1 MDATVRE
8 FIKSTY
14 QSLTG
19 SVKGSFTDAW
29 RIDGL
34 GLLSISIL
42 IVLGIYIFINS
53 RCETCGFENPPLSA
67 QQPLAKAQQ
76 YTGISDL
83 PEAPQN
89 NLADVNSL
97 PYQDPAMAKSSTE
110 MLRQL
115 KQDMDGF
122 STFELEKMPD
132 VSDPSV
138 KLPITQ
144 FKGDYQRVK
153 DELMVVN
160 RTPGVQPSLSVQKIN
175 EMAANLRFL
184 QRTYRTYANNE
195 LVPQPQTPM
204 TQVGANETVEGFFVA
219 KGNGEVCARST
230 ECSSGNCNM
239 TLNPHVCS
247 DPQNPSAITGG
258 SYTSSGDHNSVPSIC
273 YGTAGQTPNPN
284 LGRPSPGNGLRLY
297 TKAECETNLGG
308 VWESNGVC
316 HERRNIDG
324 SFPPLSGSRSVECR
338 NMNPASGT
346 ASTAVSGS
354 SITTA
359 IGTNTGASSTGE
371 ILKTQDDF
379 PIVNGVR
386 TPNPL
391 LSCPSNHVAVAQYY
405 GNNTDARFNLACY
418 PSGTTQASS
427 VFQNDSIGVL
437 IIAPNYSEVNLMDA
451 TGNIVDTIN
460 NSNGDTSPDP
470 QFQGRIRKYYSS
482 GIKFSSIKFTMPPA
496 PPPAPSSPGEIL
508 KTQDD
513 FTIVNGMITPDPLNS
528 CPINYANIFQQLSG
542 NINSPSSDLRF
553 NLACYPN
560 GTTQVNSVFQ
570 NDSMGIGIMAPKDSE
585 VKLIDSTGNIVAT
598 LNNSNTN
605 TNSHPQFEGKIH
617 KYYSPAIKFSSIKFT
632 LPGTASTPSTA
643 SAPSTTATP
652 ITDPSALYNSYM
664 SWMNS
669 SSSGPGTT
677 TTVDT
682 VSPSTSTTMGS
693 NVGSNVTP
701 VMTDTPTHTGDPN
714 YARITRTQLD
724 LLVQKIAVEIT
735 RLQASGTT
743 DPIVR
748 ARVNIFLRI
757 KQSLTDIQ
765 AALDAGTM
773 KPEDIPILVKDYNNF
788 LPAIG
793 STNTGIAGLLSE
805 SGYPTLASLFN
816 AFSQGDIT
824 NSEINNHLLH
834 SYARALI
841 NGLSYKFDIS
851 YTSANEVEARKA
863 EAIKAAYDSGDT
875 AADIGMNM
883 KMYTGHPRT
892 MHGSRG
898 AFDSHVRQM
907 DLNGFE
913 RDSQGYSRPSGTAST
928 GGSGGFDWKGRAEKI
943 FDNVKRAGMDPYD
956 YGMDPDVYANAI
968 NTDFSWR
975 GYTKMVCSRLS
986 TNAEQGM
993 AEKMGCPPA
1002 SWIGWRS

>member
-53 RCETCGFENPPLSA
+53 RCETCGFENPPL
-67 QQPLAKAQQ
+67 AKASQ

-132 VSDPSV
+132 ISDPAI

-160 RTPGVQPSLSVQKIN
+160 RTPGVHPSLSVQKIN

-204 TQVGANETVEGFFVA
+204 TQVGAIEGF
-219 KGNGEVCARST
+219 ST
-230 ECSSGNCNM
+230 YPVTSNSIDPS
-239 TLNPHVCS
+239 TLAV
-247 DPQNPSAITGG
+247 D
-258 SYTSSGDHNSVPSIC
+258 TSS
-273 YGTAGQTPNPN
+273 
-284 LGRPSPGNGLRLY
+284 R
-297 TKAECETNLGG
+297 
-308 VWESNGVC
+308 
-316 HERRNIDG
+316 
-324 SFPPLSGSRSVECR
+324 
-338 NMNPASGT
+338 
-346 ASTAVSGS
+346 
-354 SITTA
+354 
-359 IGTNTGASSTGE
+359 
-371 ILKTQDDF
+371 
-379 PIVNGVR
+379 
-386 TPNPL
+386 
-391 LSCPSNHVAVAQYY
+391 
-405 GNNTDARFNLACY
+405 
-418 PSGTTQASS
+418 
-427 VFQNDSIGVL
+427 
-437 IIAPNYSEVNLMDA
+437 
-451 TGNIVDTIN
+451 
-460 NSNGDTSPDP
+460 
-470 QFQGRIRKYYSS
+470 
-482 GIKFSSIKFTMPPA
+482 
-496 PPPAPSSPGEIL
+496 GEIL

-513 FTIVNGMITPDPLNS
+513 FTIVNGMITPDPFNF
-528 CPINYANIFQQLSG
+528 CPTNHATIFQPLSV
-542 NINSPSSDLRF
+542 NNHDDPPF
-553 NLACYPN
+553 NLACYPG
-560 GTTQVNSVFQ
+560 GTTQASSVFQ
-570 NDSMGIGIMAPKDSE
+570 NDNQGVLIVAPIDSE
-585 VKLIDSTGNIVAT
+585 VKLMDATGNIVAT
-598 LNNSNTN
+598 LNNSNTY
-605 TNSHPQFEGKIH
+605 TDTDLRFQGKIR
-617 KYYSPAIKFSSIKFT
+617 KNFLPSLKFSSIKFT
-632 LPGTASTPSTA
+632 LPVTA
-643 SAPSTTATP
+643 SAPSTPT
-652 ITDPSALYNSYM
+652 IDPSSLYNSYL

-669 SSSGPGTT
+669 SSYGTT

-682 VSPSTSTTMGS
+682 VSAPTTTTGS
-693 NVGSNVTP
+693 NVASNVTP

-765 AALDAGTM
+765 RALDAGTM
-773 KPEDIPILVKDYNNF
+773 KPQDIPILVKDYNNF

-793 STNTGIAGLLSE
+793 STNTGIAGLLSQ

-816 AFSQGDIT
+816 AFTQGDIT

-875 AADIGMNM
+875 AADIGMRI
-883 KMYTGHPRT
+883 KMHTGHPRT

-898 AFDSHVRQM
+898 AFDSHIRQM

-913 RDSQGYSRPSGTAST
+913 RDSQGYSRPSSSGLGSASA
-928 GGSGGFDWKGRAEKI
+928 SGGFDWKGRAEKI
-943 FDNVKRAGMDPYD
+943 FDNVKRAGMNPYD
-956 YGMDPDVYANAI
+956 YGMDEDVYANAI

>member
-1 MDATVRE
+1 MAVHCPEKIHSFLCRMDKVVRD
-8 FIKSTY
+8 FLKSTY
-14 QSLTG
+14 QSSTQAM
-19 SVKGSFTDAW
+19 KDTW
-29 RIDGL
+29 RMDGIGVL
-34 GLLSISIL
+34 AVSIL
-42 IVLGIYIFINS
+42 FVLALYIFIKS
-53 RCETCGFENPPLSA
+53 RCETCGFENPPL
-67 QQPLAKAQQ
+67 AKAQH

-97 PYQDPAMAKSSTE
+97 PYQDPAMVKSSTE

-160 RTPGVQPSLSVQKIN
+160 RSPGVQPSLSVQKIN

-204 TQVGANETVEGFFVA
+204 TQVGAIEGF
-219 KGNGEVCARST
+219 ST
-230 ECSSGNCNM
+230 YPVKSTSIDPS
-239 TLNPHVCS
+239 TLAV
-247 DPQNPSAITGG
+247 D
-258 SYTSSGDHNSVPSIC
+258 TSSLPTNPVP
-273 YGTAGQTPNPN
+273 T
-284 LGRPSPGNGLRLY
+284 
-297 TKAECETNLGG
+297 
-308 VWESNGVC
+308 
-316 HERRNIDG
+316 
-324 SFPPLSGSRSVECR
+324 
-338 NMNPASGT
+338 
-346 ASTAVSGS
+346 
-354 SITTA
+354 
-359 IGTNTGASSTGE
+359 SSTD
-371 ILKTQDDF
+371 TVTP
-379 PIVNGVR
+379 PI
-386 TPNPL
+386 
-391 LSCPSNHVAVAQYY
+391 
-405 GNNTDARFNLACY
+405 D
-418 PSGTTQASS
+418 
-427 VFQNDSIGVL
+427 
-437 IIAPNYSEVNLMDA
+437 
-451 TGNIVDTIN
+451 
-460 NSNGDTSPDP
+460 
-470 QFQGRIRKYYSS
+470 
-482 GIKFSSIKFTMPPA
+482 
-496 PPPAPSSPGEIL
+496 PSS
-508 KTQDD
+508 
-513 FTIVNGMITPDPLNS
+513 
-528 CPINYANIFQQLSG
+528 
-542 NINSPSSDLRF
+542 
-553 NLACYPN
+553 
-560 GTTQVNSVFQ
+560 
-570 NDSMGIGIMAPKDSE
+570 
-585 VKLIDSTGNIVAT
+585 
-598 LNNSNTN
+598 
-605 TNSHPQFEGKIH
+605 
-617 KYYSPAIKFSSIKFT
+617 
-632 LPGTASTPSTA
+632 
-643 SAPSTTATP
+643 
-652 ITDPSALYNSYM
+652 LYNSYL

-669 SSSGPGTT
+669 SSYGTT

-682 VSPSTSTTMGS
+682 VSAPTTTSGS
-693 NVGSNVTP
+693 NVASNVTP

-765 AALDAGTM
+765 KALDAGTM
-773 KPEDIPILVKDYNNF
+773 KPQDIPILVKDYNNF

-793 STNTGIAGLLSE
+793 STNTGIAGLLSQ

-816 AFSQGDIT
+816 GFTQGDIT

-863 EAIKAAYDSGDT
+863 EAIKAAYESGDT

-913 RDSQGYSRPSGTAST
+913 RDSQGYSRPSSSVQGQDS
-928 GGSGGFDWKGRAEKI
+928 GSGGFDWKGRAEKI

>member
-19 SVKGSFTDAW
+19 SVKGSLKDAW

-42 IVLGIYIFINS
+42 VVLAIYIYINS
-53 RCETCGFENPPLSA
+53 RCETCGFENPPIA
-67 QQPLAKAQQ
+67 KTKAKAVQ

-97 PYQDPAMAKSSTE
+97 PYQDPAMAKGSTE

-132 VSDPSV
+132 VSDPAV

-160 RTPGVQPSLSVQKIN
+160 RTPGVQTSLSVQKIN

-204 TQVGANETVEGFFVA
+204 TQVGASETVEGFFAA
-219 KGNGEVCARST
+219 KGNGEACSRST
-230 ECSSGNCNM
+230 ECSSGNCNKSV
-239 TLNPHVCS
+239 NPHVCS
-247 DPQNPSAITGG
+247 DPQDPSTITGG
-258 SYTSSGDHNSVPSIC
+258 SYTSSGDLNSVPQVC
-273 YGTAGQTPNPN
+273 YGTAGQTPNLN
-284 LGRPSPGNGLRLY
+284 LGSPAPGNGLRLY
-297 TKAECETNLGG
+297 TKTECETNLGG
-308 VWESNGVC
+308 VWQDNGVC
-316 HERRNIDG
+316 HESRNLDG
-324 SFPPLSGSRSVECR
+324 SFPPISGSWSVMCR
-338 NMNPASGT
+338 NMNPASGS
-346 ASTAVSGS
+346 ASTVASGS

-359 IGTNTGASSTGE
+359 IGT
-371 ILKTQDDF
+371 
-379 PIVNGVR
+379 
-386 TPNPL
+386 
-391 LSCPSNHVAVAQYY
+391 
-405 GNNTDARFNLACY
+405 
-418 PSGTTQASS
+418 
-427 VFQNDSIGVL
+427 
-437 IIAPNYSEVNLMDA
+437 
-451 TGNIVDTIN
+451 
-460 NSNGDTSPDP
+460 
-470 QFQGRIRKYYSS
+470 
-482 GIKFSSIKFTMPPA
+482 
-496 PPPAPSSPGEIL
+496 
-508 KTQDD
+508 
-513 FTIVNGMITPDPLNS
+513 
-528 CPINYANIFQQLSG
+528 
-542 NINSPSSDLRF
+542 
-553 NLACYPN
+553 
-560 GTTQVNSVFQ
+560 
-570 NDSMGIGIMAPKDSE
+570 
-585 VKLIDSTGNIVAT
+585 
-598 LNNSNTN
+598 
-605 TNSHPQFEGKIH
+605 
-617 KYYSPAIKFSSIKFT
+617 
-632 LPGTASTPSTA
+632 
-643 SAPSTTATP
+643 TTATP
-652 ITDPSALYNSYM
+652 STITATPVTDPSSLYNSYL

-669 SSSGPGTT
+669 SSYGTT
-677 TTVDT
+677 STVDT
-682 VSPSTSTTMGS
+682 VSPSTTVGS
-693 NVGSNVTP
+693 NVASNVTP
-701 VMTDTPTHTGDPN
+701 VITDTPTHTGDPN

-748 ARVNIFLRI
+748 SRVNIFLRI

-765 AALDAGTM
+765 RALDAGTM
-773 KPEDIPILVKDYNNF
+773 KPQDIPILVKDYNNF

-793 STNTGIAGLLSE
+793 STNTGIAGLLSQ

-875 AADIGMNM
+875 AADIGMQM
-883 KMYTGHPRT
+883 KMHTGHPRT

-913 RDSQGYSRPSGTAST
+913 RDSQGYSRPSSSASA
-928 GGSGGFDWKGRAEKI
+928 GGQGAEGSGGFDWKGRAEKI
-943 FDNVKRAGMDPYD
+943 FDNVKRAGMNPYD
-956 YGMDPDVYANAI
+956 YGMDEDVYANAI
-968 NTDFSWR
+968 NSDFSWR
-975 GYTKMVCSRLS
+975 GYTKMVCSRLA

>member
-1 MDATVRE
+1 M
-8 FIKSTY
+8 
-14 QSLTG
+14 
-19 SVKGSFTDAW
+19 
-29 RIDGL
+29 DGL

-42 IVLGIYIFINS
+42 VVLAIYIYINS
-53 RCETCGFENPPLSA
+53 RCETCGFENPPLAA
-67 QQPLAKAQQ
+67 QQPLAKTKAKAKAVQ

-97 PYQDPAMAKSSTE
+97 PYQDPAMAKGSTE

-132 VSDPSV
+132 VSDPAV

-160 RTPGVQPSLSVQKIN
+160 RTPGVQTSLSVQKIN

-204 TQVGANETVEGFFVA
+204 TQVGASETVEGF
-219 KGNGEVCARST
+219 ST
-230 ECSSGNCNM
+230 YPVTSNSIDPS
-239 TLNPHVCS
+239 TLDV
-247 DPQNPSAITGG
+247 D
-258 SYTSSGDHNSVPSIC
+258 TSSLSTPTTPPIDPS
-273 YGTAGQTPNPN
+273 T
-284 LGRPSPGNGLRLY
+284 L
-297 TKAECETNLGG
+297 
-308 VWESNGVC
+308 
-316 HERRNIDG
+316 D
-324 SFPPLSGSRSVECR
+324 
-338 NMNPASGT
+338 
-346 ASTAVSGS
+346 
-354 SITTA
+354 
-359 IGTNTGASSTGE
+359 
-371 ILKTQDDF
+371 
-379 PIVNGVR
+379 
-386 TPNPL
+386 
-391 LSCPSNHVAVAQYY
+391 
-405 GNNTDARFNLACY
+405 
-418 PSGTTQASS
+418 
-427 VFQNDSIGVL
+427 
-437 IIAPNYSEVNLMDA
+437 
-451 TGNIVDTIN
+451 VDT
-460 NSNGDTSPDP
+460 
-470 QFQGRIRKYYSS
+470 
-482 GIKFSSIKFTMPPA
+482 
-496 PPPAPSSPGEIL
+496 
-508 KTQDD
+508 
-513 FTIVNGMITPDPLNS
+513 
-528 CPINYANIFQQLSG
+528 
-542 NINSPSSDLRF
+542 
-553 NLACYPN
+553 
-560 GTTQVNSVFQ
+560 
-570 NDSMGIGIMAPKDSE
+570 
-585 VKLIDSTGNIVAT
+585 
-598 LNNSNTN
+598 
-605 TNSHPQFEGKIH
+605 
-617 KYYSPAIKFSSIKFT
+617 
-632 LPGTASTPSTA
+632 STPSMPTI
-643 SAPSTTATP
+643 PP
-652 ITDPSALYNSYM
+652 IDPSSLYNSYL

-669 SSSGPGTT
+669 SSYGTT
-677 TTVDT
+677 STVDT
-682 VSPSTSTTMGS
+682 VSPSSTVGS
-693 NVGSNVTP
+693 NVASNVTP
-701 VMTDTPTHTGDPN
+701 VITDTPTYTGDPN

-748 ARVNIFLRI
+748 SRVNIFLRI

-765 AALDAGTM
+765 RALDAGTM
-773 KPEDIPILVKDYNNF
+773 KPQDIPILVKDYNNF

-793 STNTGIAGLLSE
+793 STNTGIAGLLSQ

-875 AADIGMNM
+875 AADIGMQM
-883 KMYTGHPRT
+883 KMHTGHPRT

-913 RDSQGYSRPSGTAST
+913 RDSQGYSRPSSGLGSASAGSQGT
-928 GGSGGFDWKGRAEKI
+928 GGQGGFDWKGRAEKI

>member
-1 MDATVRE
+1 MDSTVRE

-14 QSLTG
+14 QSLTASVKG
-19 SVKGSFTDAW
+19 SVKGSLTDAW
-29 RIDGL
+29 RMDGL

-42 IVLGIYIFINS
+42 VILAIYIYINS
-53 RCETCGFENPPLSA
+53 RCEKCGFENPPL
-67 QQPLAKAQQ
+67 AKGKAAQ
-76 YTGISDL
+76 YTGVSDL

-97 PYQDPAMAKSSTE
+97 PYQDPAMVKGSTE

-132 VSDPSV
+132 VSDPTV

-160 RTPGVQPSLSVQKIN
+160 RTPGVQPSLTVEKIN

-204 TQVGANETVEGFFVA
+204 TQVGASETVEGFF
-219 KGNGEVCARST
+219 T
-230 ECSSGNCNM
+230 
-239 TLNPHVCS
+239 
-247 DPQNPSAITGG
+247 DPVT
-258 SYTSSGDHNSVPSIC
+258 
-273 YGTAGQTPNPN
+273 TPP
-284 LGRPSPGNGLRLY
+284 P
-297 TKAECETNLGG
+297 
-308 VWESNGVC
+308 
-316 HERRNIDG
+316 ID
-324 SFPPLSGSRSVECR
+324 
-338 NMNPASGT
+338 PAS
-346 ASTAVSGS
+346 
-354 SITTA
+354 
-359 IGTNTGASSTGE
+359 
-371 ILKTQDDF
+371 
-379 PIVNGVR
+379 
-386 TPNPL
+386 
-391 LSCPSNHVAVAQYY
+391 
-405 GNNTDARFNLACY
+405 
-418 PSGTTQASS
+418 
-427 VFQNDSIGVL
+427 
-437 IIAPNYSEVNLMDA
+437 
-451 TGNIVDTIN
+451 
-460 NSNGDTSPDP
+460 
-470 QFQGRIRKYYSS
+470 
-482 GIKFSSIKFTMPPA
+482 
-496 PPPAPSSPGEIL
+496 
-508 KTQDD
+508 
-513 FTIVNGMITPDPLNS
+513 
-528 CPINYANIFQQLSG
+528 
-542 NINSPSSDLRF
+542 
-553 NLACYPN
+553 
-560 GTTQVNSVFQ
+560 
-570 NDSMGIGIMAPKDSE
+570 
-585 VKLIDSTGNIVAT
+585 
-598 LNNSNTN
+598 
-605 TNSHPQFEGKIH
+605 
-617 KYYSPAIKFSSIKFT
+617 
-632 LPGTASTPSTA
+632 
-643 SAPSTTATP
+643 
-652 ITDPSALYNSYM
+652 LYNSYM

-669 SSSGPGTT
+669 SSYGTT
-677 TTVDT
+677 STVDT
-682 VSPSTSTTMGS
+682 VSPSIPTGS
-693 NVGSNVTP
+693 NVASNVTP

-714 YARITRTQLD
+714 YARINRTQLD

-773 KPEDIPILVKDYNNF
+773 RPQDIPILVKDYNNF

-816 AFSQGDIT
+816 GFTQGDIT

-834 SYARALI
+834 SYAKALI

-875 AADIGMNM
+875 AADIGMQM
-883 KMYTGHPRT
+883 KMHTGHPRT

-913 RDSQGYSRPSGTAST
+913 MDSQGYSRPSSGSASAPS
-928 GGSGGFDWKGRAEKI
+928 GGSEGSGGFDWKGRAEKI
-943 FDNVKRAGMDPYD
+943 FDNVKRAGMNPYD
-956 YGMDPDVYANAI
+956 YGMDENVYANAI

-975 GYTKMVCSRLS
+975 GYTKMVCSRLG

>member
-8 FIKSTY
+8 FVKSTY

-53 RCETCGFENPPLSA
+53 RCETCGFENPPL
-67 QQPLAKAQQ
+67 AKASQ

-204 TQVGANETVEGFFVA
+204 TQVGAIEGF
-219 KGNGEVCARST
+219 ST
-230 ECSSGNCNM
+230 YRVTSNSIDPS
-239 TLNPHVCS
+239 TLAV
-247 DPQNPSAITGG
+247 D
-258 SYTSSGDHNSVPSIC
+258 TSSLPTNPVP
-273 YGTAGQTPNPN
+273 T
-284 LGRPSPGNGLRLY
+284 
-297 TKAECETNLGG
+297 
-308 VWESNGVC
+308 
-316 HERRNIDG
+316 
-324 SFPPLSGSRSVECR
+324 
-338 NMNPASGT
+338 
-346 ASTAVSGS
+346 
-354 SITTA
+354 
-359 IGTNTGASSTGE
+359 SSTD
-371 ILKTQDDF
+371 TVTP
-379 PIVNGVR
+379 PI
-386 TPNPL
+386 
-391 LSCPSNHVAVAQYY
+391 
-405 GNNTDARFNLACY
+405 D
-418 PSGTTQASS
+418 
-427 VFQNDSIGVL
+427 
-437 IIAPNYSEVNLMDA
+437 
-451 TGNIVDTIN
+451 
-460 NSNGDTSPDP
+460 
-470 QFQGRIRKYYSS
+470 
-482 GIKFSSIKFTMPPA
+482 
-496 PPPAPSSPGEIL
+496 PSS
-508 KTQDD
+508 
-513 FTIVNGMITPDPLNS
+513 
-528 CPINYANIFQQLSG
+528 
-542 NINSPSSDLRF
+542 
-553 NLACYPN
+553 
-560 GTTQVNSVFQ
+560 
-570 NDSMGIGIMAPKDSE
+570 
-585 VKLIDSTGNIVAT
+585 
-598 LNNSNTN
+598 
-605 TNSHPQFEGKIH
+605 
-617 KYYSPAIKFSSIKFT
+617 
-632 LPGTASTPSTA
+632 
-643 SAPSTTATP
+643 
-652 ITDPSALYNSYM
+652 LYNSYL

-669 SSSGPGTT
+669 SSYGTT

-682 VSPSTSTTMGS
+682 VSPSATTGS
-693 NVGSNVTP
+693 NVASNVTP

-714 YARITRTQLD
+714 YARITRTHLD

-748 ARVNIFLRI
+748 SRVNIFLRI

-765 AALDAGTM
+765 RALDAGTM
-773 KPEDIPILVKDYNNF
+773 KPQDIPILVKDYNNF

-793 STNTGIAGLLSE
+793 STNTGIAGLLSQ

-863 EAIKAAYDSGDT
+863 EAIKAAYESGDT
-875 AADIGMNM
+875 AADIGMRI
-883 KMYTGHPRT
+883 KMHTGHPRT

-898 AFDSHVRQM
+898 AFDSHIRQM

-913 RDSQGYSRPSGTAST
+913 RDSQGYSRPSGQASA
-928 GGSGGFDWKGRAEKI
+928 GGSGSGGFDWKGRAEKI
-943 FDNVKRAGMDPYD
+943 FDNVKRAGMNPYD
-956 YGMDPDVYANAI
+956 YGMDEDVYANAI

-975 GYTKMVCSRLS
+975 GYTKMVCSRLA

>member
-1 MDATVRE
+1 MPVHCPEKIHSFLCRMDKVVRD
-8 FIKSTY
+8 FLKSTY
-14 QSLTG
+14 QSSTEAM
-19 SVKGSFTDAW
+19 KDTW
-29 RIDGL
+29 RMDGL
-34 GLLSISIL
+34 GVLAVAIL
-42 IVLGIYIFINS
+42 FVLALYIFIQS

-67 QQPLAKAQQ
+67 QQPLAKAQQPLAKGPQ

-160 RTPGVQPSLSVQKIN
+160 RSPGVQPSLSVQKIN
-175 EMAANLRFL
+175 EMAANLRLL
-184 QRTYRTYANNE
+184 QRTYRTYANNQ

-204 TQVGANETVEGFFVA
+204 TQVGATETVEGF
-219 KGNGEVCARST
+219 
-230 ECSSGNCNM
+230 
-239 TLNPHVCS
+239 
-247 DPQNPSAITGG
+247 SADTV
-258 SYTSSGDHNSVPSIC
+258 T
-273 YGTAGQTPNPN
+273 TPP
-284 LGRPSPGNGLRLY
+284 
-297 TKAECETNLGG
+297 T
-308 VWESNGVC
+308 
-316 HERRNIDG
+316 
-324 SFPPLSGSRSVECR
+324 
-338 NMNPASGT
+338 
-346 ASTAVSGS
+346 
-354 SITTA
+354 
-359 IGTNTGASSTGE
+359 
-371 ILKTQDDF
+371 
-379 PIVNGVR
+379 
-386 TPNPL
+386 
-391 LSCPSNHVAVAQYY
+391 
-405 GNNTDARFNLACY
+405 
-418 PSGTTQASS
+418 
-427 VFQNDSIGVL
+427 
-437 IIAPNYSEVNLMDA
+437 
-451 TGNIVDTIN
+451 
-460 NSNGDTSPDP
+460 
-470 QFQGRIRKYYSS
+470 
-482 GIKFSSIKFTMPPA
+482 
-496 PPPAPSSPGEIL
+496 
-508 KTQDD
+508 
-513 FTIVNGMITPDPLNS
+513 
-528 CPINYANIFQQLSG
+528 
-542 NINSPSSDLRF
+542 
-553 NLACYPN
+553 
-560 GTTQVNSVFQ
+560 
-570 NDSMGIGIMAPKDSE
+570 
-585 VKLIDSTGNIVAT
+585 
-598 LNNSNTN
+598 
-605 TNSHPQFEGKIH
+605 
-617 KYYSPAIKFSSIKFT
+617 
-632 LPGTASTPSTA
+632 
-643 SAPSTTATP
+643 TTATP

-669 SSSGPGTT
+669 SGSGSGTT

-682 VSPSTSTTMGS
+682 VSPSTTTTGS

-898 AFDSHVRQM
+898 AFDSHIRQM

-913 RDSQGYSRPSGTAST
+913 RDSQGYSRPSGGSQGTE
-928 GGSGGFDWKGRAEKI
+928 GSGGFDWKGRAEKI

-975 GYTKMVCSRLS
+975 GYTKMVCSRLA

>member
-1 MDATVRE
+1 MCARTLFLAMAVHFPEKNHRFLCRMDATVRE
-8 FIKSTY
+8 FVKSTY

-19 SVKGSFTDAW
+19 SVKGSLKDAW
-29 RIDGL
+29 RMDGL

-42 IVLGIYIFINS
+42 IVLAIYIYINS
-53 RCETCGFENPPLSA
+53 RCETCGFENPPK
-67 QQPLAKAQQ
+67 AKAVQ

-97 PYQDPAMAKSSTE
+97 PYQDPAMAKGSTE

-132 VSDPSV
+132 VSDPAV

-160 RTPGVQPSLSVQKIN
+160 RTPGVQPSLTVQTIN

-204 TQVGANETVEGFFVA
+204 TQVGASETVEGF
-219 KGNGEVCARST
+219 ST
-230 ECSSGNCNM
+230 YPVTSNSIDPS
-239 TLNPHVCS
+239 TLDV
-247 DPQNPSAITGG
+247 D
-258 SYTSSGDHNSVPSIC
+258 TSSLPTPTTPPIDPS
-273 YGTAGQTPNPN
+273 T
-284 LGRPSPGNGLRLY
+284 L
-297 TKAECETNLGG
+297 
-308 VWESNGVC
+308 
-316 HERRNIDG
+316 D
-324 SFPPLSGSRSVECR
+324 
-338 NMNPASGT
+338 
-346 ASTAVSGS
+346 
-354 SITTA
+354 
-359 IGTNTGASSTGE
+359 
-371 ILKTQDDF
+371 
-379 PIVNGVR
+379 
-386 TPNPL
+386 
-391 LSCPSNHVAVAQYY
+391 
-405 GNNTDARFNLACY
+405 
-418 PSGTTQASS
+418 
-427 VFQNDSIGVL
+427 
-437 IIAPNYSEVNLMDA
+437 
-451 TGNIVDTIN
+451 VDT
-460 NSNGDTSPDP
+460 
-470 QFQGRIRKYYSS
+470 
-482 GIKFSSIKFTMPPA
+482 
-496 PPPAPSSPGEIL
+496 
-508 KTQDD
+508 
-513 FTIVNGMITPDPLNS
+513 
-528 CPINYANIFQQLSG
+528 
-542 NINSPSSDLRF
+542 
-553 NLACYPN
+553 
-560 GTTQVNSVFQ
+560 
-570 NDSMGIGIMAPKDSE
+570 
-585 VKLIDSTGNIVAT
+585 
-598 LNNSNTN
+598 
-605 TNSHPQFEGKIH
+605 
-617 KYYSPAIKFSSIKFT
+617 
-632 LPGTASTPSTA
+632 STPST
-643 SAPSTTATP
+643 PTIPP
-652 ITDPSALYNSYM
+652 IDPSALYNSYL

-669 SSSGPGTT
+669 SSYGTT
-677 TTVDT
+677 STVDT
-682 VSPSTSTTMGS
+682 VSPPTTTTGS
-693 NVGSNVTP
+693 NVASNVAP

-714 YARITRTQLD
+714 YARITRRQLD

-748 ARVNIFLRI
+748 SRVNIFLRI

-765 AALDAGTM
+765 RALDAGTM
-773 KPEDIPILVKDYNNF
+773 KPQDIPILVKDYNNF

-875 AADIGMNM
+875 AADIGMQM
-883 KMYTGHPRT
+883 KMHTGHPRT

-913 RDSQGYSRPSGTAST
+913 RDSQGYSRPSASAGSQGTE
-928 GGSGGFDWKGRAEKI
+928 GSGGFDWKGRAEKI
-943 FDNVKRAGMDPYD
+943 FDNVKRAGMNPYD
-956 YGMDPDVYANAI
+956 YGMDEDVYANAI
-968 NTDFSWR
+968 NSDFSWR

>member
-19 SVKGSFTDAW
+19 SVKGVVKGPLADAW
-29 RIDGL
+29 RMDGL

-42 IVLGIYIFINS
+42 FVLAIYIFINS
-53 RCETCGFENPPLSA
+53 RCETCGFENPPK
-67 QQPLAKAQQ
+67 AKTKAAQ

-97 PYQDPAMAKSSTE
+97 PYQDPAMAKGSTE

-132 VSDPSV
+132 VSDPAV

-160 RTPGVQPSLSVQKIN
+160 RTPGVQTSLSVQKIN

-204 TQVGANETVEGFFVA
+204 TQVGASETVEGF
-219 KGNGEVCARST
+219 ST
-230 ECSSGNCNM
+230 YPVTSNSIDPS
-239 TLNPHVCS
+239 TLDV
-247 DPQNPSAITGG
+247 D
-258 SYTSSGDHNSVPSIC
+258 TSSLPRP
-273 YGTAGQTPNPN
+273 TTP
-284 LGRPSPGNGLRLY
+284 
-297 TKAECETNLGG
+297 
-308 VWESNGVC
+308 
-316 HERRNIDG
+316 
-324 SFPPLSGSRSVECR
+324 
-338 NMNPASGT
+338 
-346 ASTAVSGS
+346 
-354 SITTA
+354 
-359 IGTNTGASSTGE
+359 
-371 ILKTQDDF
+371 
-379 PIVNGVR
+379 
-386 TPNPL
+386 
-391 LSCPSNHVAVAQYY
+391 
-405 GNNTDARFNLACY
+405 
-418 PSGTTQASS
+418 
-427 VFQNDSIGVL
+427 
-437 IIAPNYSEVNLMDA
+437 
-451 TGNIVDTIN
+451 TI
-460 NSNGDTSPDP
+460 
-470 QFQGRIRKYYSS
+470 
-482 GIKFSSIKFTMPPA
+482 
-496 PPPAPSSPGEIL
+496 PPP
-508 KTQDD
+508 
-513 FTIVNGMITPDPLNS
+513 ITPP
-528 CPINYANIFQQLSG
+528 
-542 NINSPSSDLRF
+542 
-553 NLACYPN
+553 
-560 GTTQVNSVFQ
+560 TTTS
-570 NDSMGIGIMAPKDSE
+570 
-585 VKLIDSTGNIVAT
+585 
-598 LNNSNTN
+598 
-605 TNSHPQFEGKIH
+605 
-617 KYYSPAIKFSSIKFT
+617 
-632 LPGTASTPSTA
+632 
-643 SAPSTTATP
+643 
-652 ITDPSALYNSYM
+652 DPSALYNSYL
-664 SWMNS
+664 SWLNG
-669 SSSGPGTT
+669 SGSGTT
-677 TTVDT
+677 STVDT
-682 VSPSTSTTMGS
+682 VSPSSTTTTGS

-701 VMTDTPTHTGDPN
+701 VMTDTPKHAGDPN

-765 AALDAGTM
+765 KALDAGTM
-773 KPEDIPILVKDYNNF
+773 KPQDIPILVKDYNNF

-816 AFSQGDIT
+816 AFTQGDIT

-875 AADIGMNM
+875 AADIGMQM
-883 KMYTGHPRT
+883 KMHTGHPRT

-913 RDSQGYSRPSGTAST
+913 RDSQGYSRPSSGGQGAE
-928 GGSGGFDWKGRAEKI
+928 GSGGFDWKGRAEKI
-943 FDNVKRAGMDPYD
+943 FDNVKRAGMNPYD
-956 YGMDPDVYANAI
+956 YGMDEDVYANAI
-968 NTDFSWR
+968 NSDFSWR
-975 GYTKMVCSRLS
+975 GYTKMVCSRLA

>member
-1 MDATVRE
+1 MPVHCPEKIHSFLCRMDKVVRD
-8 FIKSTY
+8 FLKSTY
-14 QSLTG
+14 QSSTEAM
-19 SVKGSFTDAW
+19 KDTW
-29 RIDGL
+29 RMDGL
-34 GLLSISIL
+34 GVLAVAIL
-42 IVLGIYIFINS
+42 FVLALYIFIQS

-67 QQPLAKAQQ
+67 QQPLAKAQQPLAKGPQ

-160 RTPGVQPSLSVQKIN
+160 RSPGVQPSLSVQKIN
-175 EMAANLRFL
+175 EMAANLRLL
-184 QRTYRTYANNE
+184 QRTYRTYANNQ

-204 TQVGANETVEGFFVA
+204 TQVGANETVEGF
-219 KGNGEVCARST
+219 ST
-230 ECSSGNCNM
+230 D
-239 TLNPHVCS
+239 TV
-247 DPQNPSAITGG
+247 T
-258 SYTSSGDHNSVPSIC
+258 
-273 YGTAGQTPNPN
+273 TP
-284 LGRPSPGNGLRLY
+284 
-297 TKAECETNLGG
+297 A
-308 VWESNGVC
+308 
-316 HERRNIDG
+316 
-324 SFPPLSGSRSVECR
+324 
-338 NMNPASGT
+338 
-346 ASTAVSGS
+346 
-354 SITTA
+354 
-359 IGTNTGASSTGE
+359 
-371 ILKTQDDF
+371 
-379 PIVNGVR
+379 
-386 TPNPL
+386 
-391 LSCPSNHVAVAQYY
+391 
-405 GNNTDARFNLACY
+405 
-418 PSGTTQASS
+418 
-427 VFQNDSIGVL
+427 
-437 IIAPNYSEVNLMDA
+437 
-451 TGNIVDTIN
+451 
-460 NSNGDTSPDP
+460 
-470 QFQGRIRKYYSS
+470 
-482 GIKFSSIKFTMPPA
+482 
-496 PPPAPSSPGEIL
+496 
-508 KTQDD
+508 
-513 FTIVNGMITPDPLNS
+513 
-528 CPINYANIFQQLSG
+528 
-542 NINSPSSDLRF
+542 
-553 NLACYPN
+553 
-560 GTTQVNSVFQ
+560 
-570 NDSMGIGIMAPKDSE
+570 
-585 VKLIDSTGNIVAT
+585 
-598 LNNSNTN
+598 
-605 TNSHPQFEGKIH
+605 
-617 KYYSPAIKFSSIKFT
+617 
-632 LPGTASTPSTA
+632 
-643 SAPSTTATP
+643 TTATP

-669 SSSGPGTT
+669 SGSGSGTT

-682 VSPSTSTTMGS
+682 VSPSTTTTGS

-863 EAIKAAYDSGDT
+863 EAIKAAYESGDT

-928 GGSGGFDWKGRAEKI
+928 GGSGLGSAGGGFDWKGRAEKI

>member
-19 SVKGSFTDAW
+19 SVKGSLKDAW

-42 IVLGIYIFINS
+42 VVLAIYIYINS
-53 RCETCGFENPPLSA
+53 RCETCGFENPPI
-67 QQPLAKAQQ
+67 AKAVQ

-97 PYQDPAMAKSSTE
+97 PYQDPAMVKGSTE

-132 VSDPSV
+132 VSDPTV

-160 RTPGVQPSLSVQKIN
+160 RTPGVQPSLTVQTIN

-204 TQVGANETVEGFFVA
+204 TQVGASETVEGF
-219 KGNGEVCARST
+219 ST
-230 ECSSGNCNM
+230 YPVTSNSIDPS
-239 TLNPHVCS
+239 TLDV
-247 DPQNPSAITGG
+247 D
-258 SYTSSGDHNSVPSIC
+258 TSSI
-273 YGTAGQTPNPN
+273 
-284 LGRPSPGNGLRLY
+284 
-297 TKAECETNLGG
+297 
-308 VWESNGVC
+308 
-316 HERRNIDG
+316 
-324 SFPPLSGSRSVECR
+324 
-338 NMNPASGT
+338 
-346 ASTAVSGS
+346 
-354 SITTA
+354 
-359 IGTNTGASSTGE
+359 STGE
-371 ILKTQDDF
+371 ILKNQDDF
-379 PIVNGVR
+379 PLVNGLL
-386 TPNPL
+386 TPDPYNY
-391 LSCPSNHVAVAQYY
+391 CPSNHATIFQSFG
-405 GNNTDARFNLACY
+405 GNGPSDIRFNLGCY
-418 PSGTTQASS
+418 PSGTTQVSS
-427 VFQNDSIGVL
+427 VFQNDSEGVVIL
-437 IIAPNYSEVNLMDA
+437 APKDSEVILMDT
-451 TGNIVDTIN
+451 TGNIVSTLN
-460 NSNGDTSPDP
+460 NTNTDGSDWG
-470 QFQGRIRKYYSS
+470 GAGKYPGKIPKLHLP
-482 GIKFSSIKFTMPPA
+482 GIKFSSI
-496 PPPAPSSPGEIL
+496 
-508 KTQDD
+508 Q
-513 FTIVNGMITPDPLNS
+513 
-528 CPINYANIFQQLSG
+528 
-542 NINSPSSDLRF
+542 
-553 NLACYPN
+553 
-560 GTTQVNSVFQ
+560 
-570 NDSMGIGIMAPKDSE
+570 
-585 VKLIDSTGNIVAT
+585 
-598 LNNSNTN
+598 
-605 TNSHPQFEGKIH
+605 
-617 KYYSPAIKFSSIKFT
+617 FT
-632 LPGTASTPSTA
+632 LPGTSMPTIP
-643 SAPSTTATP
+643 P
-652 ITDPSALYNSYM
+652 IDPSALYNSYM

-669 SSSGPGTT
+669 SSYGTT

-682 VSPSTSTTMGS
+682 VSPSITTGS
-693 NVGSNVTP
+693 NVASNVTP

-724 LLVQKIAVEIT
+724 LLVQKITVEIT

-748 ARVNIFLRI
+748 SRVNIFLRI

-765 AALDAGTM
+765 KALDAGTM
-773 KPEDIPILVKDYNNF
+773 KPQDIPILVKDYNNF

-793 STNTGIAGLLSE
+793 STNTGIAGLLSQ

-898 AFDSHVRQM
+898 AFDSHIRQM

-913 RDSQGYSRPSGTAST
+913 RDSQGYSRPSSSAQGQ
-928 GGSGGFDWKGRAEKI
+928 GEGSGGFDWKGRAEKI

-975 GYTKMVCSRLS
+975 GYTKMVCSRLA

>member
-1 MDATVRE
+1 MDSTVRE

-14 QSLTG
+14 QSLTASVKG
-19 SVKGSFTDAW
+19 SVKGSLTDAW
-29 RIDGL
+29 RMDGL

-42 IVLGIYIFINS
+42 VILAIYIYINS
-53 RCETCGFENPPLSA
+53 RCETCGFENPPLA
-67 QQPLAKAQQ
+67 KGKAKAAQ

-97 PYQDPAMAKSSTE
+97 PYQDPAMVKGSTE

-132 VSDPSV
+132 VSDPAV

-160 RTPGVQPSLSVQKIN
+160 RTPGVQTSLTVEKIN

-195 LVPQPQTPM
+195 LVPQAQTPM
-204 TQVGANETVEGFFVA
+204 TQVGASETVEGF
-219 KGNGEVCARST
+219 ST
-230 ECSSGNCNM
+230 
-239 TLNPHVCS
+239 
-247 DPQNPSAITGG
+247 DP
-258 SYTSSGDHNSVPSIC
+258 V
-273 YGTAGQTPNPN
+273 
-284 LGRPSPGNGLRLY
+284 
-297 TKAECETNLGG
+297 
-308 VWESNGVC
+308 
-316 HERRNIDG
+316 
-324 SFPPLSGSRSVECR
+324 
-338 NMNPASGT
+338 
-346 ASTAVSGS
+346 
-354 SITTA
+354 TT
-359 IGTNTGASSTGE
+359 
-371 ILKTQDDF
+371 
-379 PIVNGVR
+379 
-386 TPNPL
+386 
-391 LSCPSNHVAVAQYY
+391 
-405 GNNTDARFNLACY
+405 
-418 PSGTTQASS
+418 
-427 VFQNDSIGVL
+427 
-437 IIAPNYSEVNLMDA
+437 
-451 TGNIVDTIN
+451 
-460 NSNGDTSPDP
+460 
-470 QFQGRIRKYYSS
+470 
-482 GIKFSSIKFTMPPA
+482 
-496 PPPAPSSPGEIL
+496 PPPIDPSS
-508 KTQDD
+508 
-513 FTIVNGMITPDPLNS
+513 
-528 CPINYANIFQQLSG
+528 
-542 NINSPSSDLRF
+542 
-553 NLACYPN
+553 
-560 GTTQVNSVFQ
+560 
-570 NDSMGIGIMAPKDSE
+570 
-585 VKLIDSTGNIVAT
+585 
-598 LNNSNTN
+598 
-605 TNSHPQFEGKIH
+605 
-617 KYYSPAIKFSSIKFT
+617 
-632 LPGTASTPSTA
+632 
-643 SAPSTTATP
+643 
-652 ITDPSALYNSYM
+652 LYNSYL

-669 SSSGPGTT
+669 SSSGTT

-682 VSPSTSTTMGS
+682 VSPPTTTTGS
-693 NVGSNVTP
+693 NVASNVTP

-773 KPEDIPILVKDYNNF
+773 RPQDIPILVKDYNNF

-793 STNTGIAGLLSE
+793 STSTGIAGLLSE

-816 AFSQGDIT
+816 GFTQGDIT

-834 SYARALI
+834 SYAKALI

-875 AADIGMNM
+875 AADIGMQM
-883 KMYTGHPRT
+883 KMHTGHPRT

-913 RDSQGYSRPSGTAST
+913 MDSQGYSRPSAGPS
-928 GGSGGFDWKGRAEKI
+928 GSSEGSGGFDWKGRAEKI
-943 FDNVKRAGMDPYD
+943 FDNVKRAGMNPYD
-956 YGMDPDVYANAI
+956 YGMDENVYANAI

-975 GYTKMVCSRLS
+975 GYTKMVCSRLA

>member
-1 MDATVRE
+1 MPVHCPEKIHSFLCRMDKVVRD
-8 FIKSTY
+8 FLKSTY
-14 QSLTG
+14 QSSTEAM
-19 SVKGSFTDAW
+19 KDTW
-29 RIDGL
+29 RMDGL
-34 GLLSISIL
+34 GVLAVAIL
-42 IVLGIYIFINS
+42 FVLALYIFIQS
-53 RCETCGFENPPLSA
+53 RCETCGFENPPL
-67 QQPLAKAQQ
+67 AKGPQ

-204 TQVGANETVEGFFVA
+204 TQVGASETVEGF
-219 KGNGEVCARST
+219 
-230 ECSSGNCNM
+230 
-239 TLNPHVCS
+239 
-247 DPQNPSAITGG
+247 
-258 SYTSSGDHNSVPSIC
+258 
-273 YGTAGQTPNPN
+273 
-284 LGRPSPGNGLRLY
+284 
-297 TKAECETNLGG
+297 
-308 VWESNGVC
+308 
-316 HERRNIDG
+316 
-324 SFPPLSGSRSVECR
+324 
-338 NMNPASGT
+338 
-346 ASTAVSGS
+346 
-354 SITTA
+354 
-359 IGTNTGASSTGE
+359 STGE

-605 TNSHPQFEGKIH
+605 TNSSHPQFEGKIH
-617 KYYSPAIKFSSIKFT
+617 KYYSPGIKFSSIKFT

-669 SSSGPGTT
+669 SGSGSGTT

-682 VSPSTSTTMGS
+682 VSPSTTTTGS

-883 KMYTGHPRT
+883 KMHTGHPRT

-898 AFDSHVRQM
+898 AFDSHIRQM
-907 DLNGFE
+907 DLNGYE

-928 GGSGGFDWKGRAEKI
+928 GGSGLGSAGGGFDWKGRAEKI

-975 GYTKMVCSRLS
+975 GYTKMVCSRLA
-986 TNAEQGM
+986 TNAEQGI

>member
-1 MDATVRE
+1 MDSTVRE

-19 SVKGSFTDAW
+19 SLKGSLKDAW

-42 IVLGIYIFINS
+42 VVLAIYIYINS
-53 RCETCGFENPPLSA
+53 RCETCGFENPPL
-67 QQPLAKAQQ
+67 AKAKAAQ

-97 PYQDPAMAKSSTE
+97 PYQDPAMVKGSTE

-132 VSDPSV
+132 VSDPTV

-160 RTPGVQPSLSVQKIN
+160 RTPGVQTSLTVEKIN

-204 TQVGANETVEGFFVA
+204 TQVGASETVEGF
-219 KGNGEVCARST
+219 
-230 ECSSGNCNM
+230 
-239 TLNPHVCS
+239 
-247 DPQNPSAITGG
+247 
-258 SYTSSGDHNSVPSIC
+258 
-273 YGTAGQTPNPN
+273 
-284 LGRPSPGNGLRLY
+284 
-297 TKAECETNLGG
+297 
-308 VWESNGVC
+308 
-316 HERRNIDG
+316 
-324 SFPPLSGSRSVECR
+324 
-338 NMNPASGT
+338 
-346 ASTAVSGS
+346 
-354 SITTA
+354 
-359 IGTNTGASSTGE
+359 STGE
-371 ILKTQDDF
+371 MT
-379 PIVNGVR
+379 
-386 TPNPL
+386 
-391 LSCPSNHVAVAQYY
+391 
-405 GNNTDARFNLACY
+405 
-418 PSGTTQASS
+418 
-427 VFQNDSIGVL
+427 
-437 IIAPNYSEVNLMDA
+437 
-451 TGNIVDTIN
+451 
-460 NSNGDTSPDP
+460 
-470 QFQGRIRKYYSS
+470 
-482 GIKFSSIKFTMPPA
+482 
-496 PPPAPSSPGEIL
+496 PPPL
-508 KTQDD
+508 
-513 FTIVNGMITPDPLNS
+513 
-528 CPINYANIFQQLSG
+528 
-542 NINSPSSDLRF
+542 
-553 NLACYPN
+553 
-560 GTTQVNSVFQ
+560 
-570 NDSMGIGIMAPKDSE
+570 
-585 VKLIDSTGNIVAT
+585 
-598 LNNSNTN
+598 
-605 TNSHPQFEGKIH
+605 
-617 KYYSPAIKFSSIKFT
+617 
-632 LPGTASTPSTA
+632 
-643 SAPSTTATP
+643 
-652 ITDPSALYNSYM
+652 TDPSALYNSYM

-669 SSSGPGTT
+669 SGSGTT
-677 TTVDT
+677 TTMNT
-682 VSPSTSTTMGS
+682 VSPPTTIGST
-693 NVGSNVTP
+693 VASNVTP

-714 YARITRTQLD
+714 YARINRTQLD

-743 DPIVR
+743 DPIIR
-748 ARVNIFLRI
+748 SRVNIFLRI

-773 KPEDIPILVKDYNNF
+773 KPQDIPILVKDYNNF

-816 AFSQGDIT
+816 GFTQGDIT

-834 SYARALI
+834 SYAKALI

-851 YTSANEVEARKA
+851 YTSANEVAARKA

-875 AADIGMNM
+875 AADIGIQM
-883 KMYTGHPRT
+883 KMHTGHPRT

-913 RDSQGYSRPSGTAST
+913 RDSQGYSRPSASASASAE
-928 GGSGGFDWKGRAEKI
+928 GSGGFDWKGRAEKI
-943 FDNVKRAGMDPYD
+943 FDNVKRAGMNPYD
-956 YGMDPDVYANAI
+956 YGMDEDVYANAI
-968 NTDFSWR
+968 NSDFSWR
-975 GYTKMVCSRLS
+975 GYTKMVCSRLA

>member
-1 MDATVRE
+1 V
-8 FIKSTY
+8 
-14 QSLTG
+14 
-19 SVKGSFTDAW
+19 
-29 RIDGL
+29 
-34 GLLSISIL
+34 
-42 IVLGIYIFINS
+42 
-53 RCETCGFENPPLSA
+53 
-67 QQPLAKAQQ
+67 Q

-97 PYQDPAMAKSSTE
+97 PYQDPAMAKGSTE

-132 VSDPSV
+132 VSDPAV

-160 RTPGVQPSLSVQKIN
+160 RTPGVQTSLSVQKIN

-204 TQVGANETVEGFFVA
+204 TQVGASETVEGF
-219 KGNGEVCARST
+219 ST
-230 ECSSGNCNM
+230 YPVTSNSIDPS
-239 TLNPHVCS
+239 TLDV
-247 DPQNPSAITGG
+247 D
-258 SYTSSGDHNSVPSIC
+258 TSSLPTPTTPPIDPS
-273 YGTAGQTPNPN
+273 T
-284 LGRPSPGNGLRLY
+284 L
-297 TKAECETNLGG
+297 
-308 VWESNGVC
+308 
-316 HERRNIDG
+316 D
-324 SFPPLSGSRSVECR
+324 
-338 NMNPASGT
+338 
-346 ASTAVSGS
+346 
-354 SITTA
+354 
-359 IGTNTGASSTGE
+359 
-371 ILKTQDDF
+371 
-379 PIVNGVR
+379 
-386 TPNPL
+386 
-391 LSCPSNHVAVAQYY
+391 
-405 GNNTDARFNLACY
+405 
-418 PSGTTQASS
+418 
-427 VFQNDSIGVL
+427 
-437 IIAPNYSEVNLMDA
+437 
-451 TGNIVDTIN
+451 VDT
-460 NSNGDTSPDP
+460 
-470 QFQGRIRKYYSS
+470 
-482 GIKFSSIKFTMPPA
+482 
-496 PPPAPSSPGEIL
+496 
-508 KTQDD
+508 
-513 FTIVNGMITPDPLNS
+513 
-528 CPINYANIFQQLSG
+528 
-542 NINSPSSDLRF
+542 
-553 NLACYPN
+553 
-560 GTTQVNSVFQ
+560 
-570 NDSMGIGIMAPKDSE
+570 
-585 VKLIDSTGNIVAT
+585 
-598 LNNSNTN
+598 
-605 TNSHPQFEGKIH
+605 
-617 KYYSPAIKFSSIKFT
+617 
-632 LPGTASTPSTA
+632 STPST
-643 SAPSTTATP
+643 PTTPP
-652 ITDPSALYNSYM
+652 IDPSALYNSYL

-669 SSSGPGTT
+669 SSYGTT
-677 TTVDT
+677 STVDT
-682 VSPSTSTTMGS
+682 VSPPTTTTGS
-693 NVGSNVTP
+693 NVASNVTP

-748 ARVNIFLRI
+748 SRVNIFLRI

-765 AALDAGTM
+765 RALDAGTM
-773 KPEDIPILVKDYNNF
+773 KPQDIPILVKDYNNF

-816 AFSQGDIT
+816 AFTQGDIT

-875 AADIGMNM
+875 AADIGMQM
-883 KMYTGHPRT
+883 KMHTGHPRT

-913 RDSQGYSRPSGTAST
+913 RDSQGYSRPSSSASA
-928 GGSGGFDWKGRAEKI
+928 GSQGAEGSGGFDWKGRAEKI
-943 FDNVKRAGMDPYD
+943 FDNVKRAGMNPYD
-956 YGMDPDVYANAI
+956 YGMDEDVYANAI

-975 GYTKMVCSRLS
+975 GYTKMVCSRLA

>member
-1 MDATVRE
+1 MDSTVRE

-14 QSLTG
+14 QSLTASVKG
-19 SVKGSFTDAW
+19 SVKGSLTDAW
-29 RIDGL
+29 RMDGL

-42 IVLGIYIFINS
+42 VILAIYIYINS
-53 RCETCGFENPPLSA
+53 RCEKCGFENPPM
-67 QQPLAKAQQ
+67 AKAK
-76 YTGISDL
+76 YTGVSDL

-97 PYQDPAMAKSSTE
+97 PYQDPAMVKGSTE

-132 VSDPSV
+132 ISDPAV

-160 RTPGVQPSLSVQKIN
+160 RTPGVQPSLTVEKIN

-204 TQVGANETVEGFFVA
+204 TQVGASETVEGF
-219 KGNGEVCARST
+219 
-230 ECSSGNCNM
+230 
-239 TLNPHVCS
+239 
-247 DPQNPSAITGG
+247 
-258 SYTSSGDHNSVPSIC
+258 
-273 YGTAGQTPNPN
+273 
-284 LGRPSPGNGLRLY
+284 
-297 TKAECETNLGG
+297 
-308 VWESNGVC
+308 
-316 HERRNIDG
+316 
-324 SFPPLSGSRSVECR
+324 
-338 NMNPASGT
+338 
-346 ASTAVSGS
+346 
-354 SITTA
+354 
-359 IGTNTGASSTGE
+359 STGE

-379 PIVNGVR
+379 PLVNGVR
-386 TPNPL
+386 SDISTVCSTTNNVIMIQHVSG
-391 LSCPSNHVAVAQYY
+391 LSP
-405 GNNTDARFNLACY
+405 TDTDYKFNAGCY
-418 PSGTTQASS
+418 PIGTT
-427 VFQNDSIGVL
+427 
-437 IIAPNYSEVNLMDA
+437 P
-451 TGNIVDTIN
+451 
-460 NSNGDTSPDP
+460 
-470 QFQGRIRKYYSS
+470 
-482 GIKFSSIKFTMPPA
+482 
-496 PPPAPSSPGEIL
+496 
-508 KTQDD
+508 
-513 FTIVNGMITPDPLNS
+513 
-528 CPINYANIFQQLSG
+528 
-542 NINSPSSDLRF
+542 
-553 NLACYPN
+553 
-560 GTTQVNSVFQ
+560 VNSIFKINTMYNTSVT
-570 NDSMGIGIMAPKDSE
+570 APKDSE
-585 VKLIDSTGNIVAT
+585 VEFLDENGNIVDK
-598 LNNSNTN
+598 LNNSNTDTPPGN
-605 TNSHPQFEGKIH
+605 DSMFIRKILNSVN
-617 KYYSPAIKFSSIKFT
+617 FSSIKFT
-632 LPGTASTPSTA
+632 LPGTASTAPPMPSI
-643 SAPSTTATP
+643 PP
-652 ITDPSALYNSYM
+652 TDPSALYNSYM

-669 SSSGPGTT
+669 SGSGTT
-677 TTVDT
+677 TTMNT
-682 VSPSTSTTMGS
+682 VSPPTTTGST
-693 NVGSNVTP
+693 VASNVTP

-714 YARITRTQLD
+714 YARINRSQLD

-743 DPIVR
+743 DPIIR
-748 ARVNIFLRI
+748 SRVNIFLRI

-773 KPEDIPILVKDYNNF
+773 KPQDIPILVKDYNNF

-816 AFSQGDIT
+816 GFTQGDIT

-834 SYARALI
+834 SYAKALI

-851 YTSANEVEARKA
+851 YTSANEVAARKA

-875 AADIGMNM
+875 AADIGIQM
-883 KMYTGHPRT
+883 KMHTGHPRT

-913 RDSQGYSRPSGTAST
+913 MDSQGYSRPSSGSASA
-928 GGSGGFDWKGRAEKI
+928 GGEGSGGFDWKGRAEKI
-943 FDNVKRAGMDPYD
+943 FDNAKRAGMNPYD
-956 YGMDPDVYANAI
+956 YGMDENVYANAI

-975 GYTKMVCSRLS
+975 GYTKMVCSRLA

>member
-19 SVKGSFTDAW
+19 SVKGSLTDAW
-29 RIDGL
+29 RMDGL

-42 IVLGIYIFINS
+42 IVLAIYIYINS
-53 RCETCGFENPPLSA
+53 RCETCGFENPHLSA
-67 QQPLAKAQQ
+67 QQPLAKAPQ

-97 PYQDPAMAKSSTE
+97 PYQDPAMVKSSTE

-258 SYTSSGDHNSVPSIC
+258 SYTSSGDRNSVPSIC
-273 YGTAGQTPNPN
+273 YGTAGQIPNTN
-284 LGRPSPGNGLRLY
+284 LGYPSPDNGLRLY
-297 TKAECETNLGG
+297 TKTECETNLGG
-308 VWESNGVC
+308 KWESNGIC

-359 IGTNTGASSTGE
+359 IGTSTG
-371 ILKTQDDF
+371 
-379 PIVNGVR
+379 G
-386 TPNPL
+386 
-391 LSCPSNHVAVAQYY
+391 S
-405 GNNTDARFNLACY
+405 
-418 PSGTTQASS
+418 TTGGS
-427 VFQNDSIGVL
+427 
-437 IIAPNYSEVNLMDA
+437 
-451 TGNIVDTIN
+451 TT
-460 NSNGDTSPDP
+460 
-470 QFQGRIRKYYSS
+470 
-482 GIKFSSIKFTMPPA
+482 
-496 PPPAPSSPGEIL
+496 GEIL

-513 FTIVNGMITPDPLNS
+513 FTIVNGMITPDPFNF
-528 CPINYANIFQQLSG
+528 CPTNHATIFQPLSV
-542 NINSPSSDLRF
+542 NNHDDPPF
-553 NLACYPN
+553 NLACYPG
-560 GTTQVNSVFQ
+560 GTTQASSVFQ
-570 NDSMGIGIMAPKDSE
+570 NDNQGVLIVAPIDSE
-585 VKLIDSTGNIVAT
+585 VKLMDATGNIVAT
-598 LNNSNTN
+598 LNNSNTY
-605 TNSHPQFEGKIH
+605 TDTDLRFQGKIR
-617 KYYSPAIKFSSIKFT
+617 KNFLPSLKFSSIKFT
-632 LPGTASTPSTA
+632 LPVTASTPSTP
-643 SAPSTTATP
+643 SAPSTPT
-652 ITDPSALYNSYM
+652 IDPSALYNSYM

-669 SSSGPGTT
+669 SSYGTT

-682 VSPSTSTTMGS
+682 VSPSTSTTTGS
-693 NVGSNVTP
+693 NVASNVTP

-748 ARVNIFLRI
+748 SRVNIFLRI

-765 AALDAGTM
+765 RALDAGTM
-773 KPEDIPILVKDYNNF
+773 KPQDIPILVKDYNNF

-875 AADIGMNM
+875 AADIGMHM
-883 KMYTGHPRT
+883 KMHTGHPRT

-898 AFDSHVRQM
+898 AFDSHIRQM
-907 DLNGFE
+907 DLNGYE
-913 RDSQGYSRPSGTAST
+913 RDSQGYSRPSSGQASASA
-928 GGSGGFDWKGRAEKI
+928 SGGFDWKGRAEKI

>member
-1 MDATVRE
+1 MPVHCPEKIHSFLCRMDKVVRD
-8 FIKSTY
+8 FLKSTY
-14 QSLTG
+14 QSSTEAM
-19 SVKGSFTDAW
+19 KDTW
-29 RIDGL
+29 RMDGL
-34 GLLSISIL
+34 GVLAVAIL
-42 IVLGIYIFINS
+42 FVLALYIFIQS
-53 RCETCGFENPPLSA
+53 RCETCGFENPPLAKAQQPLAKA

-97 PYQDPAMAKSSTE
+97 PYQDPAMVKSSTE

-204 TQVGANETVEGFFVA
+204 TQVGAIEGF
-219 KGNGEVCARST
+219 
-230 ECSSGNCNM
+230 
-239 TLNPHVCS
+239 
-247 DPQNPSAITGG
+247 SADTV
-258 SYTSSGDHNSVPSIC
+258 T
-273 YGTAGQTPNPN
+273 TP
-284 LGRPSPGNGLRLY
+284 
-297 TKAECETNLGG
+297 
-308 VWESNGVC
+308 
-316 HERRNIDG
+316 
-324 SFPPLSGSRSVECR
+324 
-338 NMNPASGT
+338 
-346 ASTAVSGS
+346 
-354 SITTA
+354 TT
-359 IGTNTGASSTGE
+359 
-371 ILKTQDDF
+371 
-379 PIVNGVR
+379 
-386 TPNPL
+386 
-391 LSCPSNHVAVAQYY
+391 
-405 GNNTDARFNLACY
+405 
-418 PSGTTQASS
+418 
-427 VFQNDSIGVL
+427 
-437 IIAPNYSEVNLMDA
+437 
-451 TGNIVDTIN
+451 
-460 NSNGDTSPDP
+460 
-470 QFQGRIRKYYSS
+470 
-482 GIKFSSIKFTMPPA
+482 
-496 PPPAPSSPGEIL
+496 
-508 KTQDD
+508 
-513 FTIVNGMITPDPLNS
+513 
-528 CPINYANIFQQLSG
+528 
-542 NINSPSSDLRF
+542 
-553 NLACYPN
+553 
-560 GTTQVNSVFQ
+560 
-570 NDSMGIGIMAPKDSE
+570 
-585 VKLIDSTGNIVAT
+585 
-598 LNNSNTN
+598 
-605 TNSHPQFEGKIH
+605 
-617 KYYSPAIKFSSIKFT
+617 
-632 LPGTASTPSTA
+632 
-643 SAPSTTATP
+643 TTATP
-652 ITDPSALYNSYM
+652 PIDPSSLYNSYL

-669 SSSGPGTT
+669 SSYGTT
-677 TTVDT
+677 TTIDT
-682 VSPSTSTTMGS
+682 VSPSTTTVGS

-863 EAIKAAYDSGDT
+863 EAIKAAYESGDT

-913 RDSQGYSRPSGTAST
+913 RDSQGYSRPSGAAST
-928 GGSGGFDWKGRAEKI
+928 GGSGSGGFDWKGRAEKI

>member
-19 SVKGSFTDAW
+19 SLKGSLKDAW

-42 IVLGIYIFINS
+42 VVLAIYIYINS
-53 RCETCGFENPPLSA
+53 RCETCGFENPPL
-67 QQPLAKAQQ
+67 AKAKAAQ

-97 PYQDPAMAKSSTE
+97 PYQDPAMVKGSTE

-132 VSDPSV
+132 VSDPTV

-160 RTPGVQPSLSVQKIN
+160 RTPGVQTSLTVEKIN

-204 TQVGANETVEGFFVA
+204 TQVGASETVEGF
-219 KGNGEVCARST
+219 
-230 ECSSGNCNM
+230 
-239 TLNPHVCS
+239 
-247 DPQNPSAITGG
+247 
-258 SYTSSGDHNSVPSIC
+258 
-273 YGTAGQTPNPN
+273 
-284 LGRPSPGNGLRLY
+284 
-297 TKAECETNLGG
+297 
-308 VWESNGVC
+308 
-316 HERRNIDG
+316 
-324 SFPPLSGSRSVECR
+324 
-338 NMNPASGT
+338 
-346 ASTAVSGS
+346 
-354 SITTA
+354 
-359 IGTNTGASSTGE
+359 STGE
-371 ILKTQDDF
+371 MT
-379 PIVNGVR
+379 
-386 TPNPL
+386 
-391 LSCPSNHVAVAQYY
+391 
-405 GNNTDARFNLACY
+405 
-418 PSGTTQASS
+418 
-427 VFQNDSIGVL
+427 
-437 IIAPNYSEVNLMDA
+437 
-451 TGNIVDTIN
+451 
-460 NSNGDTSPDP
+460 
-470 QFQGRIRKYYSS
+470 
-482 GIKFSSIKFTMPPA
+482 
-496 PPPAPSSPGEIL
+496 PPPL
-508 KTQDD
+508 
-513 FTIVNGMITPDPLNS
+513 
-528 CPINYANIFQQLSG
+528 
-542 NINSPSSDLRF
+542 
-553 NLACYPN
+553 
-560 GTTQVNSVFQ
+560 
-570 NDSMGIGIMAPKDSE
+570 
-585 VKLIDSTGNIVAT
+585 
-598 LNNSNTN
+598 
-605 TNSHPQFEGKIH
+605 
-617 KYYSPAIKFSSIKFT
+617 
-632 LPGTASTPSTA
+632 
-643 SAPSTTATP
+643 
-652 ITDPSALYNSYM
+652 TDPSALYNSYM

-669 SSSGPGTT
+669 SGSGTT
-677 TTVDT
+677 TTMNT
-682 VSPSTSTTMGS
+682 VSPPTTIGST
-693 NVGSNVTP
+693 VASNVTP

-714 YARITRTQLD
+714 YARINRTQLD

-743 DPIVR
+743 DPIIR
-748 ARVNIFLRI
+748 SRVNIFLRI

-773 KPEDIPILVKDYNNF
+773 KPQDIPILVKDYNNF

-816 AFSQGDIT
+816 GFTQGDIT

-834 SYARALI
+834 SYAKALI

-851 YTSANEVEARKA
+851 YTSANEVAARKA

-875 AADIGMNM
+875 AADIGIQM
-883 KMYTGHPRT
+883 KMHTGHPRT

-913 RDSQGYSRPSGTAST
+913 MDSQGYSRPSAGPS
-928 GGSGGFDWKGRAEKI
+928 GSEGSGGFDWKGRAEKI

-975 GYTKMVCSRLS
+975 GYTKMVCSRLG

>member
-8 FIKSTY
+8 FVKSTY

-19 SVKGSFTDAW
+19 SVKGSLRDSW

-42 IVLGIYIFINS
+42 VVMAIYIFINS
-53 RCETCGFENPPLSA
+53 RCETCGFENPPLPA
-67 QQPLAKAQQ
+67 QQPMAKAPQ
-76 YTGISDL
+76 YTGVSDL

-97 PYQDPAMAKSSTE
+97 PYQDPAMVKSSTE

-132 VSDPSV
+132 VSDPAV

-204 TQVGANETVEGFFVA
+204 CQVGAIETVEGFFVA

-247 DPQNPSAITGG
+247 DPQDPSTITGG
-258 SYTSSGDHNSVPSIC
+258 SYTSSGVLNSVPQVC
-273 YGTAGQTPNPN
+273 YGTAGQVPNTN
-284 LGRPSPGNGLRLY
+284 LGYPSPDNGLRLY

-308 VWESNGVC
+308 VWQDNGVC
-316 HERRNIDG
+316 HESKNLDG
-324 SFPPLSGSRSVECR
+324 SFPPISGSWSVMCR

-346 ASTAVSGS
+346 SSTVASGSSVTASTAS
-354 SITTA
+354 
-359 IGTNTGASSTGE
+359 
-371 ILKTQDDF
+371 
-379 PIVNGVR
+379 
-386 TPNPL
+386 
-391 LSCPSNHVAVAQYY
+391 
-405 GNNTDARFNLACY
+405 
-418 PSGTTQASS
+418 
-427 VFQNDSIGVL
+427 
-437 IIAPNYSEVNLMDA
+437 
-451 TGNIVDTIN
+451 
-460 NSNGDTSPDP
+460 
-470 QFQGRIRKYYSS
+470 
-482 GIKFSSIKFTMPPA
+482 
-496 PPPAPSSPGEIL
+496 
-508 KTQDD
+508 
-513 FTIVNGMITPDPLNS
+513 
-528 CPINYANIFQQLSG
+528 
-542 NINSPSSDLRF
+542 
-553 NLACYPN
+553 
-560 GTTQVNSVFQ
+560 
-570 NDSMGIGIMAPKDSE
+570 
-585 VKLIDSTGNIVAT
+585 
-598 LNNSNTN
+598 
-605 TNSHPQFEGKIH
+605 
-617 KYYSPAIKFSSIKFT
+617 
-632 LPGTASTPSTA
+632 TAST
-643 SAPSTTATP
+643 TTATP
-652 ITDPSALYNSYM
+652 VTDPSALYNSAL
-664 SWMNS
+664 SWMSGS
-669 SSSGPGTT
+669 SSGTT

-682 VSPSTSTTMGS
+682 VSPSTTTTTTTTGS
-693 NVGSNVTP
+693 NGGSNVTT
-701 VMTDTPTHTGDPN
+701 VITDTPAHAGDPN

-748 ARVNIFLRI
+748 SRVNIFLRI

-765 AALDAGTM
+765 KALDAGTM
-773 KPEDIPILVKDYNNF
+773 KPQDIPILVKDYNNF

-793 STNTGIAGLLSE
+793 STSTGIAGLLSE

-824 NSEINNHLLH
+824 NSEINNRLLH

-875 AADIGMNM
+875 AADIGMKM

-898 AFDSHVRQM
+898 AFDSHIRQM

-913 RDSQGYSRPSGTAST
+913 RDSQGYSRPSAST
-928 GGSGGFDWKGRAEKI
+928 GSQGTEGSGGFDWKGRAEKI

-975 GYTKMVCSRLS
+975 GYTKMVCSRLA